1 MPALFR
7 DLRFAVRSLR
17 RTPFLT
23 AAALISI
30 ALAIAAATAVFSVVD
45 AALLRPPPFPE
56 PSRLAMLYVTR
67 HTPTR
72 GETRERW
79 SWPQIELLRQWSSS
93 FEAIGSFT
101 SAVLTLTD
109 DAPEPVDAELVSSSY
124 LEVLGVRPVAGRA
137 FNAAAESGAGAHPV
151 ALVSYEL
158 WQRRF
163 GGDRSLIGRTI
174 SLNSAALTV
183 IGILP
188 RGFAGLSGRAR
199 LWIPATMAPRLT
211 YDEYLTTDQSFISVV
226 GRLQRGVAL
235 EGAREELAVLGPRI
249 QRVAPSESSGVPG
262 ETRASTAESLSRARI
277 DPSTRRPMLLLALA
291 ATCLLVLSC
300 ANVANLLL
308 GRAASRRREMA
319 IRLAAGATR
328 GRIVKQLL
336 VEACVLASAGCV
348 AGVSAA
354 AAIARQLLLP
364 ASPHSGRNFYGA
376 LGEFATPRVDLRVLA
391 FSVGICA
398 ITTLLFGLV
407 PALRAASVDLTT
419 DLEDGAP
426 SSTRRGGSFRWLG
439 GRLHVDGRRAI
450 ITTEVALATLL
461 LVVGGLLA
469 ASYRRLQSASLGFD
483 RTHLLTFL
491 LRPPDVVYPPPK
503 AAILYDRVLAEIER
517 IPGVDAAT
525 VDGCAPIGTGCAN
538 STLFVMG
545 RQAPRPDQAPPV
557 LRHYVGPHHFLTLRV
572 PLISG
577 RVFDAHDRAG
587 SERVAIIN
595 ETAARRFWPNENPLG
610 ARVWFGGGS
619 NFDRPDSSAVIV
631 GIVGDVA
638 YQTPDEHP
646 IQPDFYTPYT
656 QFTYASRTVL
666 VRTTGDPSAIVP
678 LVREAVRRADAT
690 LALFDVR
697 TMEQRATESWA
708 RREYQTVLLGAFA
721 VVALVL
727 AATGIFAVVA
737 HFVAERRREI
747 GIRAALGARPI
758 HLLAAVAASA
768 AGPAV
773 AGLAA
778 GGGLAIVASRTLA
791 AVLYDTPPLD
801 PFVFGAVLSGLAIV
815 IATAT
820 LLPAA
825 RALRI
830 EPVDALRGSV

>member
-1 MPALFR
+1 VYALLR
-7 DLRFAVRSLR
+7 DLRLAVRSLR

-45 AALLRPPPFPE
+45 AALLRPPPFAE
-56 PSRLAMLYVTR
+56 SDRLAMLYVTR
-67 HTPTR
+67 RAPTR

-79 SWPQIELLRQWSSS
+79 SWPQIGLLRQWSSS
-93 FEAIGSFT
+93 FDAIGSFT
-101 SAVLTLTD
+101 SAVLTLSD

-124 LEVLGVRPVAGRA
+124 LDVLGVRPIFGRA
-137 FNAAAESGAGAHPV
+137 FNAAADSGAGARPV

-174 SLNSAALTV
+174 SLNNVVLTV

-199 LWIPATMAPRLT
+199 LWIPATMAPLLT
-211 YDEYLTTDQSFISVV
+211 YEEYLTTNQSFISVV
-226 GRLQRGVAL
+226 GKLRPGVAL
-235 EGAREELAVLGPRI
+235 EGASEELATLGRRI
-249 QRVAPSESSGVPG
+249 QRVAPSESSSVPG
-262 ETRASTAESLSRARI
+262 ETRAATARSLSEARI
-277 DPSTRRPMLLLALA
+277 DPSTLRPMLLLALA
-291 ATCLLVLSC
+291 ATCLLALSC

-336 VEACVLASAGCV
+336 VEACVLTTAGGV
-348 AGVSAA
+348 AGVGAA
-354 AAIARQLLLP
+354 AAIATHLP
-364 ASPHSGRNFYGA
+364 LPSSLHSGRNFYGA
-376 LGEFATPRVDLRVLA
+376 LGEFATPQVNLRVLA
-391 FSVGICA
+391 FSVALCA

-407 PALRAASVDLTT
+407 PALRAADVDLTT
-419 DLEDGAP
+419 ALKDGAP
-426 SSTRRGGSFRWLG
+426 GGGRRDGSSHWLG
-439 GRLHVDGRRAI
+439 GRLRVDGRRAI
-450 ITTEVALATLL
+450 VAMEVALATLL
-461 LVVGGLLA
+461 LTVSGLLA
-469 ASYRRLQSASLGFD
+469 ASYRRLQSAPLGFD

-503 AAILYDRVLAEIER
+503 AAILYDRVLAEIEL
-517 IPGVDAAT
+517 IPGVEAAT
-525 VDGCAPIGTGCAN
+525 VDGCAPVGTGCAN

-572 PLISG
+572 PLITG

-638 YQTPDEHP
+638 YQPLDEHP
-646 IQPDFYTPYT
+646 VQPDFYTPYT

-666 VRTTGDPSAIVP
+666 VRTTGDPSAVVP
-678 LVREAVRRADAT
+678 MVREAVRRADAT

-697 TMEQRATESWA
+697 TMEQRASESWA
-708 RREYQTVLLGAFA
+708 RREYQTFLLGAFA
-721 VVALVL
+721 AVALVL

-737 HFVAERRREI
+737 HFVAERQREI

-758 HLLAAVAASA
+758 QVLATVAARAAVPAA
-768 AGPAV
+768 

-778 GGGLAIVASRTLA
+778 GGGLAVAASRMVA
-791 AVLYDTPPLD
+791 AVLYDTSPLD
-801 PFVFGAVLSGLAIV
+801 PLVFGAVLSGLAIV

-820 LLPAA
+820 LLPAV

-830 EPVDALRGSV
+830 EPLEALRES